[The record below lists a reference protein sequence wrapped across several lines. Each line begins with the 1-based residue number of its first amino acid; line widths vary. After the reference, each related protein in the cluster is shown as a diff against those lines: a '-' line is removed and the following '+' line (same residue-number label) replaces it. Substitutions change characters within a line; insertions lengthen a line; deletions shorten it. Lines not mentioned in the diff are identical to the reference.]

1 MLAVLKFFL
10 GQDAVDEAGSDDE
23 EGKKKDWDEEAKAKM
38 PSKQDIYRAY
48 NKVCVCVGGGG
59 DKGGIKSVANLTLFV
74 SIPPSPPNSAGHP
87 VQ

>member
-48 NKVCVCVGGGG
+48 NKVCVWGRGQGQDAQQAGYLPCLQQGVCV
-59 DKGGIKSVANLTLFV
+59 
-74 SIPPSPPNSAGHP
+74 
-87 VQ
+87 